1 MAPDTFDHVLL
12 LLDDCHWYDKVPF
25 GAVAVTESEA
35 VAPLYT
41 DFALGCAVIVGE
53 ATPTDTLAE
62 FDVAVFV
69 YPFSVFVTTHL

>member
-1 MAPDTFDHVLL
+1 M
-12 LLDDCHWYDKVPF
+12 

-41 DFALGCAVIVGE
+41 DFALGCAEIVGA

-62 FDVAVFV
+62 LEVAVFV
-69 YPFSVFVTTHL
+69 YPFNVFVTTHL